1 MEARYQ
7 LEKKGIKVT
16 KQREAILSVLL
27 DALAPLTIT
36 QIQEQ
41 VEIPMDLSTLYRTL
55 DTFYEKALIIK
66 TVPLEPS
73 QTVYEFNRLVHKH
86 HLICTNCGKI
96 LVIQGCPL
104 HEYEEEV
111 EKSTGFI
118 IDRHQLEL
126 YGLCESCQKELNVS
140 KRESHTH
147 A

>member
-27 DALAPLTIT
+27 DAITPLTIT

-41 VEIPMDLSTLYRTL
+41 VVIPMDLSTLYRTL

-73 QTVYEFNRLVHKH
+73 QTVYEFNRLVHRH

-96 LVIQGCPL
+96 LVIQGCPI